1 MTTKTN
7 ERVGDLG
14 SLKSIYRIAR
24 AHGRKRL
31 AAVALLVLAQA
42 ILQIVGVGA
51 IYPFLALAADP
62 GSVRD
67 SMIATSLLDWLP
79 PLTDRELLIWSG
91 IGAVLMLVVSNA
103 MNLISQ
109 VGRVRYAKS
118 FGRWLAIRLL
128 GDLVDRPYSYFMS
141 RNSGE
146 LFKKVITDV
155 PAFVNVLVQA
165 LEALAR
171 IITSVMLVG
180 FLVVLSPPIALGA
193 TLLFGTTYG
202 LCYIFLNGFRE
213 RMSSKIKVARRGLS
227 KEANQVLGAIKTVKV
242 HDAKEHFLKRFAG
255 FSRMLEREAAW
266 VPIISNTT
274 RYLIE
279 PIAFGGLIV
288 VVLLMAG
295 DPESLIALIP
305 KLGVMALAGYRLMPA
320 AQTIYSSMT
329 WISAQKHVVDEVMEE
344 FSDIMID
351 DDPLRIRHGR
361 AGDLAQLAP
370 LSEAINV
377 RNLTYLYPGTD
388 RPIFDGLSFAI
399 PANSSFAIIGKT
411 GSGKSTLV
419 DLLLGLHAPGSG
431 AIMIDGISLSK
442 GNGASWRRQ
451 VGYVPQ
457 EIFLLDDSVAA
468 NIAFGVPE
476 QEIDAELLR
485 DAASRAQI
493 LDFIEYELP
502 NSFSARVGERGIKLS
517 GGQRQRIGLARAL
530 YRKPAVLVLDEAT
543 SALDTATESALVA
556 ALEELHGQLTMI
568 VIAHRLSTVERCE
581 RTLDLDTG
589 RVRTAKQG
597 RKIQLYE
604 QV

>member
-1 MTTKTN
+1 MTAKTN
-7 ERVGDLG
+7 DRTGDLG
-14 SLKSIYRIAR
+14 SLKNIYKIAR
-24 AHGRKRL
+24 SHGRKRL
-31 AAVALLVLAQA
+31 AAVALLVLGQA

-67 SMIATSLLDWLP
+67 SVIATRLLDWLP
-79 PLTDRELLIWSG
+79 PLTDRELLI
-91 IGAVLMLVVSNA
+91 GAGLGAIVMLIASNA
-103 MNLISQ
+103 MNLISEL
-109 VGRVRYAKS
+109 GRVRYAKS

-128 GDLVDRPYSYFMS
+128 GDLVDRPYNYFLS

-146 LFKKVITDV
+146 LFKKVVSDV
-155 PAFVNVLVQA
+155 PVFVNVVVQA
-165 LEALAR
+165 LEVMAR
-171 IITSVMLVG
+171 IVTSLLLVG

-202 LCYIFLNGFRE
+202 ICYLCLNGFRE
-213 RMSSKIKVARRGLS
+213 RLSSRIKIARRGLS

-242 HDAKEHFLKRFAG
+242 HDSKEHFLKRFAG
-255 FSRMLEREAAW
+255 FSRMLERETAW
-266 VPIISNTT
+266 VPILSNTT

-279 PIAFGGLIV
+279 PLAFGGLVV
-288 VVLLMAG
+288 VVLVMAG
-295 DPESLIALIP
+295 DQESLIALIP
-305 KLGVMALAGYRLMPA
+305 KLGVMALAAYRLMPA

-344 FSDIMID
+344 FSDITID
-351 DDPLRIRHGR
+351 DDPLRIKRGK
-361 AGDLAQLAP
+361 AGDVTQMAP
-370 LSEAINV
+370 LTGEINV
-377 RNLTYLYPGTD
+377 KNLNYLYPGTD
-388 RPIFDGLSFAI
+388 RPVFDGLSFVI
-399 PANSSFAIIGKT
+399 PANSSFAIVGKT

-431 AIMIDGISLSK
+431 AIIIDGAPLTLM
-442 GNGASWRRQ
+442 NGAAWRSQ

-476 QEIDAELLR
+476 KEIDASLLR
-485 DAASRAQI
+485 DAARRAQI
-493 LDFIEYELP
+493 LDFIENELP
-502 NSFSARVGERGIKLS
+502 RGFSARVGERGVKLS

-530 YRKPAVLVLDEAT
+530 YRRPAVLVLDEAT

-556 ALEELHGQLTMI
+556 ALEELHGQLTMV

-589 RVRTAKQG
+589 KVRTAMQRHENKS
-597 RKIQLYE
+597 YE